1 MEKKFD
7 FKSFN
12 KKITN
17 PDPIY
22 LNRAEKEYI
31 IRLIAENK
39 EYEDMLEIFDNR
51 TYRKLYLQEERKK
64 RKGLLYPD
72 ADEIYR
78 KYFEQREFIELLK
91 EKCLE
96 KDKIIFDLHNK
107 IMELTPEAW
116 QNGKKVEYLRCNVF
130 FP

>member
-12 KKITN
+12 KKVTSSY
-17 PDPIY
+17 PIY

-72 ADEIYR
+72 ADEIYQ
-78 KYFEQREFIELLK
+78 KYFDQREFIELLK
-91 EKCLE
+91 EKCLS
-96 KDKIIFDLHNK
+96 KDKVILDLHNK
-107 IMELTPEAW
+107 IMELT
-116 QNGKKVEYLRCNVF
+116 QDT
-130 FP
+130 